1 MLRHT
6 LGKEERIY
14 LRSELQQ
21 LFASRGS
28 FVSYPFRVIYHQ
40 LPRQGKPLKMV
51 VSVPKKRLKRAV
63 DRNRIKRLTREAYRL
78 HKELLLDKVPTEQ
91 TLLIGFVYIAEGVK
105 GHHSVTK
112 GINEALTKLSKQY
125 DETPEVDK

>member
-28 FVSYPFRVIYHQ
+28 FVCYPFRVIYHQ
-40 LPRQGKPLKMV
+40 LTRQEEHLKMM
-51 VSVPKKRLKRAV
+51 VSVPKRRLKRAV
-63 DRNRIKRLTREAYRL
+63 DRNRIKRLTREAFRL
-78 HKELLLDKVPTEQ
+78 HKEELLDHLPAEH
-91 TLLIGFVYIAEGVK
+91 TLLIGYIYVGEGVK
-105 GHHSVTK
+105 GHKSVTR
-112 GINEALTKLSKQY
+112 GVTEALTKLSKLY
-125 DETPEVDK
+125 DEGAQVD

>member
-28 FVSYPFRVIYHQ
+28 FVSYPFRVIYHHI
-40 LPRQGKPLKMV
+40 PRQEESLKMM

-63 DRNRIKRLTREAYRL
+63 DRNRIKRLTREAFRL
-78 HKELLLDKVPTEQ
+78 HKELLLDKIPMEH
-91 TLLIGFVYIAEGVK
+91 TLLIGYIYIGDGVK
-105 GHHSVTK
+105 GHHTVTR
-112 GINEALTKLSKQY
+112 GITEALTKLSKQY
-125 DETPEVDK
+125 DEAPQVD

>member
-6 LGKEERIY
+6 LGKRERIY

-28 FVSYPFRVIYHQ
+28 FVSYPFRVIYHHV
-40 LPRQGKPLKMV
+40 PRQEESLKMM

-63 DRNRIKRLTREAYRL
+63 DRNRIKRLTREAFRL
-78 HKELLLDKVPTEQ
+78 HKELILDKIPAEH
-91 TLLIGFVYIAEGVK
+91 TLLIGYIYVGEGVK
-105 GHHSVTK
+105 GYHTVTR
-112 GINEALTKLSKQY
+112 GVSEALIKLSKQY
-125 DETPEVDK
+125 DEAPQMD